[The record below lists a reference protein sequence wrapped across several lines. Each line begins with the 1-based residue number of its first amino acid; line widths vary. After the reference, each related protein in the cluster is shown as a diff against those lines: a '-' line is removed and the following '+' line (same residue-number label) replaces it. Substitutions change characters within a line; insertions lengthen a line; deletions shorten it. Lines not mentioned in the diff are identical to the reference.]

1 LKGVRVLSGAS
12 MKTRAR
18 LSPVACFI
26 FVLTFLVLFGPRLF
40 AQEPSREELTR
51 RYESVLSQA
60 EQYGLSSEDPLEIL
74 PKLREAK
81 YSLDRDSLQE
91 AGAALDQAA
100 QDLKLWSSLN
110 RSTGETRK
118 LQWLET
124 YWDILQKFAFLA
136 LIAFLFIR
144 SSSWRTA
151 LKRRNF
157 PILLKLRLSLFTV
170 ILAGLFWGLD
180 VYRYGSSV
188 FAFFDM
194 RIVLIIVSGLIGG
207 WLTSLPVALILGAI
221 AILMGDLSPW
231 PLGLMIASALI
242 SGVASRWVKRYDRSV
257 KMALGCGLAVGL
269 IHGAVVY
276 IPSVSV
282 LPPLYMAFSMLLLA
296 GLETAGVVL
305 FFAVVSAVLR
315 EELSRDT
322 ENELLRTHLLF
333 LQAQLRPHFLFN
345 ALNTIADVCH
355 NGKTDIAEKLILKL
369 SEFLRH
375 SLDRKEERATFRE
388 EMNFMEAYL
397 EIEKA
402 RFGESLCVEKKI
414 DLPES
419 VWDMKVPLLVFQ
431 PLVENAVR
439 HGLRKKQGGGTL
451 KITACVKEKIL
462 RVEISDTGAGK
473 PEGFFADLISG
484 KTNKV
489 EGTGIGVRN
498 IHQRLVRAYGADHG
512 LQYEGTPSQGTKV
525 TVRIPALI
533 EGDKP

>member
-1 LKGVRVLSGAS
+1 
-12 MKTRAR
+12 MRAR
-18 LSPVACFI
+18 
-26 FVLTFLVLFGPRLF
+26 TRLF
-40 AQEPSREELTR
+40 QGCCLAFLLAFLLSFSSLLIAAEALSKEALLRRQEVALAQAKECH
-51 RYESVLSQA
+51 
-60 EQYGLSSEDPLEIL
+60 LSSEDPLKIL
-74 PKLREAK
+74 PRLQDVKAQLDQGSLLEARETLEQALQDLSLWKTMSKASSETGKLR
-81 YSLDRDSLQE
+81 
-91 AGAALDQAA
+91 
-100 QDLKLWSSLN
+100 
-110 RSTGETRK
+110 
-118 LQWLET
+118 WLET

-144 SSSWRTA
+144 SASWRNA
-151 LKRRNF
+151 LKKKTF
-157 PILLKLRLSLFTV
+157 SVPLKLRLALLTA
-170 ILAGLFWGLD
+170 ILAGLFWALD

-194 RIVLIIVSGLIGG
+194 RIVLIMVCGLIGG
-207 WLTSLPVALILGAI
+207 WLAALPVALILGAI
-221 AILMGDLSPW
+221 AVLLGDVNPW
-231 PLGLMIASALI
+231 PLGLMIASAI
-242 SGVASRWVKRYDRSV
+242 GSSVVSSRIKHYDRSV
-257 KMALGCGLAVGL
+257 KATLGCALAVGL

-276 IPSVSV
+276 IPSAQV
-282 LPPLYMAFSMLLLA
+282 LPPLYMAFSILLLA

-315 EELSRDT
+315 EDLNRDT

-388 EMNFMEAYL
+388 EMAFVAAYL

-402 RFGESLCVEKKI
+402 RFGESLRIEKEI
-414 DLPES
+414 ALPEFLLE
-419 VWDMKVPLLVFQ
+419 MKVPLLVFQ

-439 HGLRKKQGGGTL
+439 HGLRKKQGGGML
-451 KITACVKEKIL
+451 SVKAFEKEGCL
-462 RVEISDTGAGK
+462 WVEIADTGAGK

-484 KTNKV
+484 KTREV

-498 IHQRLVRAYGADHG
+498 IHQRLVRAYGPGHG
-512 LQYEGTPSQGTKV
+512 LHYEGSPSQGTRV
-525 TVRIPALI
+525 TVRIPVSR
-533 EGDKP
+533 EGGKK